1 MSVLLV
7 LLGKA
12 IRLGS
17 IAAYVYLL
25 WNGRWLVIVTAIGF
39 SFLTPAI
46 TALVNLPMGVF
57 WKELGY
63 PEALTTPGLQ
73 LLVNPVR
80 LLMVSRIPQLVYG
93 GLAYAI
99 GLAAFLLFSSSSHAL
114 ERAALMITGYETGFA
129 VPTVLAA
136 TLIAQGKS
144 QGAFLSSQLFYG
156 KMAFLTLL
164 IVHSIMLLAF
174 WPAAALLA
182 VAMLVLEYGFEVAA
196 WRKPLTDI
204 ISGLEAG
211 K

>member
-144 QGAFLSSQLFYG
+144 AGCLSQFP
-156 KMAFLTLL
+156 TLL
-164 IVHSIMLLAF
+164 GEDGVSHAFNCSLDHVAGILACRC
-174 WPAAALLA
+174 AAGGGNAGA
-182 VAMLVLEYGFEVAA
+182 RVRFRSCRVAEAA
-196 WRKPLTDI
+196 D
-204 ISGLEAG
+204 GYNFGA
-211 K
+211 